1 MGGKKREENFWLMA
15 FLQVL
20 QRSISSR
27 HCFDLL
33 YASTG
38 LVILRKAPFLLW
50 QNEQQAF
57 PTHSF
62 LSLSSASWVKRKY
75 LFPEIPEKKN
85 VHIHVHWQWSYT
97 GQTFIHSTDACQ
109 FLFDVSSCF
118 QSYFCLFV
126 MGSHYIALASL
137 EHTEILLSLSPK
149 CLDLK
154 FVFNI
159 LLAYT
164 KYT

>member
-15 FLQVL
+15 FLQIL
-20 QRSISSR
+20 QRSTSSR
-27 HCFDLL
+27 HCFDPL

-62 LSLSSASWVKRKY
+62 LSLSSASWVKRKN
-75 LFPEIPEKKN
+75 LFPEIPEKKMCTYMFTDSDL
-85 VHIHVHWQWSYT
+85 VHVK
-97 GQTFIHSTDACQ
+97 HSSTACQ
-109 FLFDVSSCF
+109 FLFDVSFCF

-137 EHTEILLSLSPK
+137 ECTEILLSLSPK